1 MAGNGRRKEGHRR
14 LCEFAGRVARG
25 VSDSR
30 RQRLS
35 VDDRAAEIFQQKR
48 PVRWPVGD
56 WTCVETVRL
65 PESPDQELLLVL
77 SWRNAEAPPWML
89 LVSPQARKA
98 GRNGTWFVKAFRRR
112 LGVEDATW
120 GIKQR
125 FHLEAFLVQ
134 SWRSIRLTLQERDRI
149 AQLRHQG
156 ADQKEIAQAVERC
169 PSTISRELRRNRADG
184 DIMLHKPN
192 GRARRWNTPQHQS
205 LLRCERR

>member
-65 PESPDQELLLVL
+65 PESP
-77 SWRNAEAPPWML
+77 PWML

-134 SWRSIRLTLQERDRI
+134 SWRSIRRLIYLAAIAFYWLNLWGEDRFTS
-149 AQLRHQG
+149 LRNAFINHPWRLPMK
-156 ADQKEIAQAVERC
+156 ATYLFDWLAT
-169 PSTISRELRRNRADG
+169 PISRF
-184 DIMLHKPN
+184 LHPKPKISPT
-192 GRARRWNTPQHQS
+192 GSFNTG
-205 LLRCERR
+205 